1 MSKTHALLKDL
12 QEYHNACVASSCI
25 FHPIQT
31 KDDMTSAP
39 IEMEESWRSASVFT
53 VESLELRMRNCNSV
67 STNWNSIFLS
77 FRKYLSLLMMP
88 GLAPVLSLPGDRMFQ
103 AKEVAGGHQRPAIIH
118 AYGGSKASMERSL
131 ASIAPE
137 GWIPM
142 AAAMLGTV
150 DKPPMWASVGLRP
163 VVGTTIDLRVL
174 PPILSEREKLLMLSC
189 WQYWDATSVPNSALS
204 QWLVGIDV
212 EHGPDGFSSPTFLK
226 QNFNGQ
232 EAADL
237 YHAAHLHTLED
248 LAEQGPYPKVIS
260 QLALRIITYEYPLE
274 AILAIY
280 FLSATGHLPDKF
292 PLDQW
297 IEAVKWHGDTK
308 IAAIIQTEAEWA
320 DAKIIL
326 ATLVNVVVEVESQH
340 GVVVWSSAQKCPPTL
355 ATDSYPL
362 QLIVVPGAEIQR
374 RLPETL
380 HVEATG
386 LGGRDLSFPIP
397 WDISIR
403 SDKEGQSVYG
413 PSLAPMEETVSIPVP
428 SEALK
433 PYRSRH

>member
-1 MSKTHALLKDL
+1 MGIDWWMDIQGNYKCRSPRIVAWARAAFEQGAL
-12 QEYHNACVASSCI
+12 
-25 FHPIQT
+25 P
-31 KDDMTSAP
+31 
-39 IEMEESWRSASVFT
+39 
-53 VESLELRMRNCNSV
+53 
-67 STNWNSIFLS
+67 
-77 FRKYLSLLMMP
+77 SLLMMP

-103 AKEVAGGHQRPAIIH
+103 ATDVAGGHQRPAIIH
-118 AYGGSKASMERSL
+118 AYGGAKAGMERSL
-131 ASIAPE
+131 ASIAPD

-163 VVGTTIDLRVL
+163 VVGTTIDFRVL
-174 PPILSEREKLLMLSC
+174 PPMLSEREKLLMLSC
-189 WQYWDATSVPNSALS
+189 DSCWQQWDATSVPNSALS

-212 EHGPDGFSSPTFLK
+212 EHGPDGCSSPTFLK

-237 YHAAHLHTLED
+237 YQAVHLHTLED

-292 PLDQW
+292 PHDQW
-297 IEAVKWHGDTK
+297 IEAVRWHGDTK

-326 ATLVNVVVEVESQH
+326 ATLENVVVEAESQH
-340 GVVVWSSAQKCPPTL
+340 GVVVWSSAQKCPPTFS
-355 ATDSYPL
+355 TDSYPL
-362 QLIVVPGAEIQR
+362 QLIVLPGEEIQR
-374 RLPETL
+374 HLPEAL
-380 HVEATG
+380 HVEATE
-386 LGGRDLSFPIP
+386 LGGRDLSYPIP

-413 PSLAPMEETVSIPVP
+413 PSLAPMEETVSIPGSLRRLSNPTGHGIRTCIISV
-428 SEALK
+428 
-433 PYRSRH
+433 